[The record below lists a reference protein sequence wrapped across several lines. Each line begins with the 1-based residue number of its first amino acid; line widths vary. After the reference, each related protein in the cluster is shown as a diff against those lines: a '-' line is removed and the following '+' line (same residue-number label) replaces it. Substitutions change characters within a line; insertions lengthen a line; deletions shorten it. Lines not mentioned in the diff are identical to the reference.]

1 MSMNTHIYRLT
12 VLHRKLDDAVRR
24 ERGRRGGDPFR
35 LLRLKKLKLA
45 VKDRL
50 AMLAR
55 RTAFWDG
62 RIWNFCFPTGSAR
75 RSGSGPP
82 SSALSSR

>member
-35 LLRLKKLKLA
+35 LLRLKKL
-45 VKDRL
+45 
-50 AMLAR
+50 MLGEM
-55 RTAFWDG
+55 T
-62 RIWNFCFPTGSAR
+62 
-75 RSGSGPP
+75 
-82 SSALSSR
+82 